1 MKAARIHAYG
11 ASSEIRIEDAPLP
24 TLANNDVLIRVVA
37 TSVNPVAWKI
47 RKGYLKSFIP
57 TKCL

>member
-1 MKAARIHAYG
+1 
-11 ASSEIRIEDAPLP
+11 
-24 TLANNDVLIRVVA
+24 LANNDVLIRVVA